1 MYSVFKNLLIYY
13 SFFSPLS
20 RVFHNAITGIR
31 VDIYTCSHYNH
42 IMENKITDAL
52 SCSIRG
58 FRLPRYHEIPDVGL
72 YLEQATKYVN
82 QCIHPL
88 GFEDMTSSMI
98 RNYVKQGLITN
109 PIQKQYSA
117 NQIAHLV
124 ALALLKQV
132 TPLEHVND
140 LFMILNQG
148 GTYTVPMAYDY
159 FCEEMENILYFRFG
173 LKDSVKD
180 VGITSSLEK
189 EMLRSAII
197 AVSHIVYL
205 NRCFQIL
212 GKHEE
217 N

>member
-1 MYSVFKNLLIYY
+1 MKKNI
-13 SFFSPLS
+13 
-20 RVFHNAITGIR
+20 I
-31 VDIYTCSHYNH
+31 
-42 IMENKITDAL
+42 DAL
-52 SCSIRG
+52 SCSMRG

-72 YLEQATKYVN
+72 YLEQTTKYVN
-82 QCIHPL
+82 QCIRPL

-109 PIQKQYSA
+109 PIHKQYSA

-132 TPLEHVND
+132 TPLEHIND

-148 GTYTVPMAYDY
+148 GTYTVPIAYDY

-173 LKDSVKD
+173 LKESVDD
-180 VGITSSLEK
+180 VGVTSSLEK
-189 EMLRSAII
+189 EMLRSAIT

-205 NRCFQIL
+205 NRCFTIL
-212 GKHEE
+212 AGESNEVK
-217 N
+217 